1 MPDLRRRG
9 RRRGTTCETRGVHN
23 SSNSSPDRWARN
35 PERKGSARGAA
46 KAWTDARA
54 NMAANKE
61 FYGKHEGVASTRDR
75 CPVDSDDFVG
85 FSKKCQE
92 GKKARRRS
100 SLFVVSLGPAIVLV
114 INHTLDRC
122 PAISSIVGFR
132 EKCRHLTER
141 SRTRTMDSSTLVI
154 NHTNRPPHPPWRL
167 NLNPRSRTSPPSH
180 LF

>member
-61 FYGKHEGVASTRDR
+61 FYGKREGVASTRDR
-75 CPVDSDDFVG
+75 CPVDSSDFVG

-92 GKKARRRS
+92 GKKEVVPLS
-100 SLFVVSLGPAIVLV
+100 SSSR
-114 INHTLDRC
+114 LDQQ
-122 PAISSIVGFR
+122 
-132 EKCRHLTER
+132 
-141 SRTRTMDSSTLVI
+141 
-154 NHTNRPPHPPWRL
+154 
-167 NLNPRSRTSPPSH
+167 SH
-180 LF
+180 S